1 MTLGLPNYE
10 IVAVRYATVERRA
23 RENFISTDFPDF
35 PDAPMPMDYFVWAIR
50 GPHGDVVV
58 DTGFTEATAHSRKRR
73 YLHCPV
79 EGLRRVGI
87 APETVKNVVI
97 THLHYDHAGNLD
109 RFPAAKFHLQESEAA
124 FATGK
129 FMLDASRQHAYDV
142 EDVVWAVRGIHA
154 GRIIFHSGMGEVLP
168 GITLH
173 HVGGH
178 TAGLQVVRVHTA
190 RGWVVLA
197 SDATH
202 FYANIRRRS
211 PFPIVHDVGA
221 MLEGYRVV
229 EALADGPD
237 HIIPGHDPAVAARF
251 PRVPGL
257 DIEAVRLDV
266 PPTAET

>member
-1 MTLGLPNYE
+1 LIPNYE
-10 IVAVRYATVERRA
+10 IVAVRYATVDRRA
-23 RENFISTDFPDF
+23 RENFISTDH
-35 PDAPMPMDYFVWAIR
+35 PDALMPMDYFVWAIR
-50 GPHGDVVV
+50 GATDNVVV
-58 DTGFTEATAHSRKRR
+58 DTGFTEAAALSRNRR
-73 YLHCPV
+73 YLHCPI
-79 EGLRRVGI
+79 EALRQLGI
-87 APETVKNVVI
+87 DAENVKNVII

-124 FATGK
+124 YATGR

-142 EDVVWAVRGIHA
+142 DDVVRMVRLLYSTRVIFHA
-154 GRIIFHSGMGEVLP
+154 GVAAVLP
-168 GITLH
+168 GVTLH

-197 SDATH
+197 SDASH

-211 PFPIVHDVGA
+211 PFPIVHDVPA
-221 MLEGYRVV
+221 MIEGYSVV

-237 HIIPGHDPAVAARF
+237 HIIPGHDPAVTARF

-257 DIEAVRLDV
+257 DIEAVRLDL
-266 PPTAET
+266 PPAAEA